1 MEILINDFSFDTT
14 LFIWQIFATLGLL
27 TAIWAMI
34 VLAKDQK
41 ETLGIKLLVLVSFFI
56 IPFFTSVFYL
66 IHYYSKRKN
75 RIDK

>member
-1 MEILINDFSFDTT
+1 MEKLINDFSFETMM
-14 LFIWQIFATLGLL
+14 FVWQIFMILGLL

-41 ETLGIKLLVLVSFFI
+41 ENLGIKLLVLVSFFI

-66 IHYYSKRKN
+66 IHYYSKRK
-75 RIDK
+75 KA

>member
-1 MEILINDFSFDTT
+1 MEKLINDFSLGTMMFV
-14 LFIWQIFATLGLL
+14 WQIFMILGLL

-41 ETLGIKLLVLVSFFI
+41 ENLGIKLLVLVSFFI

-66 IHYYSKRKN
+66 IHYYSKRKEA
-75 RIDK
+75 